1 MKIWLKKIAKIEE
14 IKYTKNRKAVSSFFS
29 FKNEWLF
36 IHIGEKGELL
46 VSYTVQKAA
55 VLGSGVM
62 GSGIAAHLANIGIP
76 TLLLDIAPKELTK
89 DEEAKGLTLEHP
101 AVRNRFSNGALQKL
115 LKQKPAPLSSK
126 KNLAL
131 ITAGNF
137 EDDLAKLKDV
147 DWIIE
152 VIVENLDI
160 KKGLFEKIDAVRKP
174 GTIISSNTS
183 GVSINAMAEGRSEDF
198 QAHFLGTHFFN
209 PPRYL
214 KLLEVIPANT
224 TKPEVVSFMQ
234 TFGEDVLGKGVV
246 IAKDTPNFIANRIGT
261 YGLLV
266 TMQEMIARNFSVGEV
281 DSVTGPLIGRP
292 SSATFRTLDVVGLD
306 TFAHVSKNVYD
317 QTTGAEQAVFEESP
331 ILNKMIENGW
341 LGAKSG
347 QGFFKKEGKEI
358 LELNLSTLQ
367 YEAKKKLQAPSIE
380 MAKQAKGVGNKL
392 KTIVYANDRAGEL
405 LWNSFAPT
413 LLYAGELL
421 GEIADDIVAIDNA
434 MKWGFGWA
442 QGPFEMWDAIGV
454 EKSVAKMQAEDR
466 EIPAFV
472 KGLLEKGHSTFYTEV
487 DGEVAYYNGTD
498 YEKVPVNEKAIDLK
512 RYKKKHGVI
521 KSNSGASLIDLGD
534 GVALLEFHSQSNAI
548 GLDIIQMIN
557 FAIDEV
563 EKNYKGLVIGN
574 QGKNFCVGANLG
586 MILMEAQDDNIF
598 ELDFVIK
605 SFQQAMRRIKYSAKP
620 VVAAPFSMTLG
631 GGAEVCL
638 PAAHI
643 QASAET
649 YIGLVEVGVGLI
661 PGGGGNLGLYEKFI
675 KGLPNGVE
683 LDYQNIA
690 NKVFETIA
698 MATVSTSGEEARDNN
713 FLNFADG
720 VSVNPDHLIYDAKQA
735 ALALYEAGYTPPV
748 KKPIKVVGAPG
759 YGTLLLGAQGLYNSG
774 MISDHDL
781 KIAKK
786 LAYVVAGGLVPYGT
800 EVSEEYLL
808 GLEKEAFLQLVAD
821 QKSQMRMQHMLVKG
835 KPLRN

>member
-1 MKIWLKKIAKIEE
+1 M
-14 IKYTKNRKAVSSFFS
+14 TVHSR
-29 FKNEWLF
+29 
-36 IHIGEKGELL
+36 EKGEVL
-46 VSYTVQKAA
+46 VSYKIQKVA

-76 TLLLDIAPKELTK
+76 TLLLDIAPRELTK
-89 DEEAKGLTLEHP
+89 DEEAKGLTLDSK
-101 AVRNRFSNGALQKL
+101 AVKNRFANSAMQKL
-115 LKQKPAPLSSK
+115 LKQKPAPLSAK

-131 ITAGNF
+131 ITPGNF
-137 EDDLAKLKDV
+137 EDDLEKLKDV
-147 DWIIE
+147 DWVIE
-152 VIVENLDI
+152 VIVEKLDI

-174 GTIISSNTS
+174 GTIVSSNTS

-198 QAHFLGTHFFN
+198 QEHFLGTHFFN

-224 TKPEVVSFMQ
+224 TKPEVVNFMKS
-234 TFGEDVLGKGVV
+234 FGEDVLGKGVV

-261 YGLLV
+261 YGLIV
-266 TMQEMIARNFSVGEV
+266 TMNEMVARNYSVGEV
-281 DSVTGPLIGRP
+281 DSVTGPIIGRP
-292 SSATFRTLDVVGLD
+292 KSATFRTLDVVGLD
-306 TFAHVSKNVYD
+306 TFAHVAKNVYD

-331 ILNKMIENGW
+331 ILKKMVSNGW

-358 LELNLSTLQ
+358 LQLNLSTFE
-367 YEAKKKLQAPSIE
+367 YEPNKKLVAPSLE
-380 MAKQAKGVGNKL
+380 MAKQAKGPGGKL
-392 KTIVYANDRAGEL
+392 KVLIYAQDRVGEL

-413 LLYAGELL
+413 LLYSAQLM

-454 EKSVAKMQAEDR
+454 EKSVAKMKEEGR
-466 EIPAFV
+466 EIPEFV
-472 KGLLEKGHSTFYTEV
+472 SGLLDQGFSTFYTEI
-487 DGEVAYYNGTD
+487 DGDLAYYDGTE
-498 YEKVPVNEKAIDLK
+498 YVKVPVNEKAIDLK

-534 GVALLEFHSQSNAI
+534 GIALLEFHSKSNAI
-548 GLDIIQMIN
+548 GLDIVQMIN
-557 FAIDEV
+557 YSVDEV
-563 EKNYKGLVIGN
+563 EKNFKGLVIGN
-574 QGKNFCVGANLG
+574 QGKNFCVGANLA

-605 SFQQAMRRIKYSAKP
+605 SFQQAMRRIKYSTKP
-620 VVAAPFSMTLG
+620 VVAAPFQMALG

-649 YIGLVEVGVGLI
+649 YMGLVEVGVGLI

-675 KGLPNGVE
+675 KGLPQGVE
-683 LDYQNIA
+683 VDYQHIA

-698 MATVSTSGEEARDNN
+698 MAKVSTSGEEARENN

-720 VSVNPDHLIYDAKQA
+720 ISVNPDHLIYDAKQA
-735 ALALYEAGYTPPV
+735 ALALAEAGYTPPV
-748 KKPIKVVGAPG
+748 KRKVKVVGAPG
-759 YGTLLLGAQGLYNSG
+759 YATLLLGAQGMFDSG
-774 MISDHDL
+774 YITEHDL

-786 LAYVVAGGLVPYGT
+786 LAYVIAGGKVPYGT

-808 GLEKEAFLQLVAD
+808 NLEKQAFLELVAD

>member
-1 MKIWLKKIAKIEE
+1 MSYKIE
-14 IKYTKNRKAVSSFFS
+14 KV
-29 FKNEWLF
+29 
-36 IHIGEKGELL
+36 
-46 VSYTVQKAA
+46 A

-76 TLLLDIAPKELTK
+76 TLLLDIAPGELTK
-89 DEEAKGLTLEHP
+89 EEEAKGLTLDSKP
-101 AVRNRFSNGALQKL
+101 VKNRFAVSAMQKL

-131 ITAGNF
+131 ITPGNF
-137 EDDLAKLKDV
+137 DDDLEKLKDV

-152 VIVENLDI
+152 VIVERLDI

-214 KLLEVIPANT
+214 KLLEIIPANT

-261 YGLLV
+261 YGLIV
-266 TMQEMIARNFSVGEV
+266 TMNEMIARNYSVGEV

-292 SSATFRTLDVVGLD
+292 KSATFRTLDVVGLD
-306 TFAHVSKNVYD
+306 TFAHVATNVYD
-317 QTTGAEQAVFEESP
+317 QTTGEEQAVFEESP
-331 ILNKMIENGW
+331 ILKKMISNGW
-341 LGAKSG
+341 IGAKSG
-347 QGFFKKEGKEI
+347 QGFFKKVGKEI
-358 LELNLSTLQ
+358 LQLNLSTFE
-367 YEAKKKLQAPSIE
+367 YEPTTKLVAPSLE
-380 MAKQAKGVGNKL
+380 MAKQAKGTGGKL
-392 KTIVYANDRAGEL
+392 KVLIYANDRVGEL

-413 LLYAGELL
+413 LIYSGKLV

-454 EKSVAKMQAEDR
+454 EKSVAKMKEEGR
-466 EIPAFV
+466 EIPEFV
-472 KGLLEKGHSTFYTEV
+472 NGLLEKGLKTFYSEI
-487 DGEVAYYNGTD
+487 DGDLAYYNGSE
-498 YEKVPVNEKAIDLK
+498 YVKVPVNEKAIDLK
-512 RYKKKHGVI
+512 RYKKKQGVI

-534 GVALLEFHSQSNAI
+534 GIALLEFHSKSNAI
-548 GLDIIQMIN
+548 GLDIVQMIN
-557 FAIDEV
+557 YAIDEV
-563 EKNYKGLVIGN
+563 EKNFKGLVIGN
-574 QGKNFCVGANLG
+574 QGKNFCVGANLA

-605 SFQQAMRRIKYSAKP
+605 SFQQAMRRIKYSTKP
-620 VVAAPFSMTLG
+620 VVAAPFQMALG

-649 YIGLVEVGVGLI
+649 YMGLVEVGVGLI
-661 PGGGGNLGLYEKFI
+661 PGGGGNLGLYQKFI
-675 KGLPNGVE
+675 KGLPNGVDV
-683 LDYQNIA
+683 DYQQIA

-698 MATVSTSGEEARDNN
+698 MAKVSTSGEEARENN
-713 FLNFADG
+713 FLDFADG
-720 VSVNPDHLIYDAKQA
+720 ISVNPDHLIYDAKQA
-735 ALALYEAGYTPPV
+735 ALALADAGYTAPV
-748 KKPIKVVGAPG
+748 KKPVKVVGAPG
-759 YGTLLLGAQGLYNSG
+759 YATLLLGAQGMFDSG
-774 MISDHDL
+774 YITEHDL

-786 LAYVVAGGLVPYGT
+786 LAYVIAGGKVPYGT

-808 GLEKEAFLQLVAD
+808 NLEKQAFLELVAD